1 MRIFGAALSKTLVN
15 VWFLGALEYQPA
27 YRIQQLLAAQHS
39 KLTYNQANTLLI
51 VEHKPVYT
59 IGIRTSGYDESEEQ
73 RLISLGAEFCRTNR
87 GGLITFHGPGQLV
100 AYPILNLNGFTKSMK
115 WYICTLEETII
126 QMCKSSFG
134 IKASRSSDTGVWVD
148 NNKICAMGVHGRR
161 YITTHGLALNCDV
174 DLKWFTHVVP
184 CGIPDKGVTSLSS
197 ILKKHVS
204 IEDAITP
211 FLDSF
216 SNQFSCNLN
225 PLPIDL
231 KKDIVGQ
238 LVLEKHIDSAIGQKM
253 IDSPTWLN

>member
-1 MRIFGAALSKTLVN
+1 MQWVLIFQGDCFLV
-15 VWFLGALEYQPA
+15 LHCA
-27 YRIQQLLAAQHS
+27 H
-39 KLTYNQANTLLI
+39 
-51 VEHKPVYT
+51 
-59 IGIRTSGYDESEEQ
+59 
-73 RLISLGAEFCRTNR
+73 IS
-87 GGLITFHGPGQLV
+87 
-100 AYPILNLNGFTKSMK
+100 
-115 WYICTLEETII
+115 
-126 QMCKSSFG
+126 
-134 IKASRSSDTGVWVD
+134 
-148 NNKICAMGVHGRR
+148 GVHGRR